1 MEDNMRLF
9 SFLSSVKEEMK
20 KVVWPNAY
28 QTKRDTSI
36 VIGTSIFFAIFF
48 AIIDGI
54 LQSLLGLL

>member
-1 MEDNMRLF
+1 MRLF

>member
-1 MEDNMRLF
+1 MRLIK
-9 SFLSSVKEEMK
+9 FLKSVCKEMK
-20 KVVWPNAY
+20 KVVWPNVH
-28 QTKRDTSI
+28 QTKRDTCT